1 MREQRTHSGLRLGFA
16 ALLMALS
23 SILAVPAASA
33 ADVFKGGEIFRQYC
47 AGCHGTDGKAVLVGA
62 PNFARGERLQRT
74 DLDLLE
80 SVRAGKNA
88 MPAFKGILT
97 NQQILDVIA
106 HLRTLSR

>member
-1 MREQRTHSGLRLGFA
+1 MRERHAHCCLRLGLVV
-16 ALLMALS
+16 LLMALS
-23 SILAVPAASA
+23 NILALPAASA

-62 PNFARGERLQRT
+62 PNFARGERLQRM